1 MSANLEVV
9 PPAPQTDWSIEKLLS
24 EIERLADLGSWEWE
38 VATDKVT
45 WSEELYRIYQLDPE
59 TFPATFAGYLAQVH
73 PDDREKTRTEVERAF
88 AGASSFDHE
97 ERIVREDGTVRILRS
112 RGRAIP
118 DASGRTIRMV
128 GTCQDL
134 TELKETELALRRAQS
149 RLQEALRH
157 SEDRV
162 MTLEEQARTRTSF
175 ANLVGK
181 SSPMQE
187 VYRRLR
193 LAAQSDVTVL
203 LTGESGTGKEL
214 AAAAIHSMSE
224 RRDRP
229 FIGVNCSAIPDTLME
244 SEFFGHLKGAF
255 TGAVRDK
262 AGLFL
267 EADGGT
273 LFLDEVGDMSPA
285 LQVKVLRALQEQ
297 EIRRVGDERNLKI
310 DVRLIAATNRDLQQL
325 LASGRIREDF
335 YYRINVFN
343 LPLPPLRERQGD
355 IPLLVEHFLRELS
368 PRRAVPIAQDALQ
381 ALLDHPWPGNVRE
394 LRNVIEYGLVMA
406 QGGTL
411 RAADLPPEI
420 RNGCSKRIWTPQ
432 DVAERERLR
441 AALADAGGNRTRA
454 AAALGTSRVTLW
466 KKLRRFNLMADED
479 SQAGKPVAFPME
491 SP

>member
-1 MSANLEVV
+1 
-9 PPAPQTDWSIEKLLS
+9 
-24 EIERLADLGSWEWE
+24 
-38 VATDKVT
+38 
-45 WSEELYRIYQLDPE
+45 
-59 TFPATFAGYLAQVH
+59 VH

-97 ERIVREDGTVRILRS
+97 ERIVRGRTEPCGS
-112 RGRAIP
+112 FAAAGRAIP

-368 PRRAVPIAQDALQ
+368 PRRAVPIAQDRPAGVAGPPLARQ
-381 ALLDHPWPGNVRE
+381 RPGTSKRHRIR
-394 LRNVIEYGLVMA
+394 LGHGPGRDA
-406 QGGTL
+406 P
-411 RAADLPPEI
+411 AADLPPEI